1 MKTLTTFLILLTIF
15 SGCSSK
21 NAFDKF
27 KFSSTR
33 ELSEDSIISAKLLK
47 NKKVEGLVTAIYLN
61 RVLPDIYNDK
71 EYFYIYMYDKEKTNQ
86 VNFLLNNKTTTH
98 VKELPAQN
106 QFTYLT
112 SFEANW
118 SQYYLVSFEKDE
130 KNKLRLEVITDKEA
144 KAAFVFVKDK

>member
-27 KFSSTR
+27 AFSSTR
-33 ELSEDSIISAKLLK
+33 ELSEDSIISTKLLK
-47 NKKVEGLVTAIYLN
+47 DKKVEGLVTAIYLN
-61 RVLPDIYNDK
+61 KVLPDIYNDK
-71 EYFYIYMYDKEKTNQ
+71 EYFYIYMYDKEKASQ
-86 VNFLLNNKTTTH
+86 VNFLLNDKAASN

-144 KAAFVFVKDK
+144 QAAFVFVKDK

>member
-47 NKKVEGLVTAIYLN
+47 DKKVEGLVTAIYLN
-61 RVLPDIYNDK
+61 RVLPNIYN
-71 EYFYIYMYDKEKTNQ
+71 DKEKTNQ
-86 VNFLLNNKTTTH
+86 VNFVLNNKTATNT
-98 VKELPAQN
+98 KELPAQN

-118 SQYYLVSFEKDE
+118 SQYYLVSFEKDAS
-130 KNKLRLEVITDKEA
+130 NKLLLEVVTDKGA
-144 KAAFVFVKDK
+144 KATFVFVKDK